1 MKISIVYESMLGNT
15 HHVAQAI
22 ADGVRETHPD
32 ADVQCLLVGVALP
45 EQVESTDCWWSASS
59 HPRRG
64 VRLQPQAGSQRR
76 RESGGRREAGARRRM
91 LKDLVYG
98 NGSTVSL
105 SSETRAGPPPSTPAS
120 ERRWPVA
127 RPAQLPVGCASTSMR
142 WRGTRGLHR
151 GRLLRTAARG
161 RD

>member
-45 EQVESTDCWWSASS
+45 EQVESTDCWWSAGPAHILGMASGFS
-59 HPRRG
+59 
-64 VRLQPQAGSQRR
+64 
-76 RESGGRREAGARRRM
+76 RELGRREAGARRRM

-127 RPAQLPVGCASTSMR
+127 RPEQLPVGCASTSMR